1 MFDARAWEDGT
12 EDGTGSAAIGET
24 PEFPD
29 GALVAALADLDLDTC
44 IERHPERI
52 SHVFFTSGSTGTP
65 KGCVAT
71 RGALAWFVAGKR
83 ETHRLDAS
91 SVVLVAS
98 PHVFDPSLGDVYASL
113 AAGGCVALCPEAKL
127 VSHLGACLAATAATH
142 LTATPTALGSVR
154 LANVSRI
161 EKSFSGKNSLSPSRA
176 TTNER
181 KSACPLFP
189 ALRVV
194 ALGGEPTPRTLA
206 ETWVGLVPT
215 LANTYGVTEC
225 CVYQTFSKIE
235 AGDAES
241 RRRLGGVFP
250 GVRAIHA
257 APPGDDPANA
267 VDDDASA
274 PRDESKNKTHDTP
287 AELWLAGPQVGLGY
301 AGDPTLTSA
310 RFRVVVGADGNEERL
325 FRTGDVTKRGEG
337 GGRVLLGRGDGQVK
351 IRGRRVELGEIETAM
366 RECLRDVVRD
376 VAVTVTGK
384 DGDGGSDGALVA
396 WAVPLE
402 KTREGTRRFEN
413 VSKTHAETTHADS
426 NGLGVPVDDAFEEA
440 FETPTATTCDAMRWV
455 LASRLPAYMLP
466 SRFAFVRALPRTAS
480 GKTARAAMARRGVPP
495 PPARRVQSAFPRR
508 ERVLGALVHAA
519 WSRELGVPP
528 HAITRAS
535 RFAELG
541 GDSMVA
547 ARVCRGVY
555 AATRAAGAGAEA
567 AGAHG
572 EFLTG
577 ALAPASLAGNVS
589 LGTFVS
595 RVAADLRADLGAD
608 LGTDSGTDSDE
619 TLGDG
624 SEDASASFDETGSD
638 DGSVSAGVSLLYRA
652 AREDAP
658 GIAMALLRRGVP
670 VDGWRDARG
679 GSPAREGVFTKSV
692 FTKKKKKKNKPFFSE
707 NVFAASRGVRRRR
720 GSRRRG
726 FAGRRRA
733 SPRARAR
740 RGATPLHLAAGAARL
755 FSAEGLRRVL
765 ARADEGGAAKKKIS
779 ALAFLDDDE
788 QSALHAR
795 AARAGA
801 AAGAVEWLVDTAET
815 LRSQRRLGFGKSS
828 AAFSEWRDVW
838 GRTAMHWAALNG
850 HGAVVAVLLKKGASP
865 RVADARGETP
875 VALAERRALCSA
887 RDRPDGERAS
897 RWGDVAALLGGAG
910 TTKHLK
916 KSLSAPNK

>member
-1 MFDARAWEDGT
+1 M
-12 EDGTGSAAIGET
+12 
-24 PEFPD
+24 
-29 GALVAALADLDLDTC
+29 
-44 IERHPERI
+44 
-52 SHVFFTSGSTGTP
+52 
-65 KGCVAT
+65 
-71 RGALAWFVAGKR
+71 
-83 ETHRLDAS
+83 
-91 SVVLVAS
+91 
-98 PHVFDPSLGDVYASL
+98 
-113 AAGGCVALCPEAKL
+113 
-127 VSHLGACLAATAATH
+127 
-142 LTATPTALGSVR
+142 
-154 LANVSRI
+154 
-161 EKSFSGKNSLSPSRA
+161 SPSRA

-466 SRFAFVRALPRTAS
+466 PRAWRVRARAPANRLGENRAR
-480 GKTARAAMARRGVPP
+480 GDGAARAYRRRPP
-495 PPARRVQSAFPRR
+495 GECRVR
-508 ERVLGALVHAA
+508 
-519 WSRELGVPP
+519 SR
-528 HAITRAS
+528 A
-535 RFAELG
+535 
-541 GDSMVA
+541 
-547 ARVCRGVY
+547 
-555 AATRAAGAGAEA
+555 
-567 AGAHG
+567 
-572 EFLTG
+572 
-577 ALAPASLAGNVS
+577 
-589 LGTFVS
+589 
-595 RVAADLRADLGAD
+595 
-608 LGTDSGTDSDE
+608 
-619 TLGDG
+619 
-624 SEDASASFDETGSD
+624 ASASWAPSFMPRGLGS
-638 DGSVSAGVSLLYRA
+638 SAC
-652 AREDAP
+652 
-658 GIAMALLRRGVP
+658 LRTR
-670 VDGWRDARG
+670 
-679 GSPAREGVFTKSV
+679 S
-692 FTKKKKKKNKPFFSE
+692 
-707 NVFAASRGVRRRR
+707 
-720 GSRRRG
+720 
-726 FAGRRRA
+726 
-733 SPRARAR
+733 RAR
-740 RGATPLHLAAGAARL
+740 RGSPSSAGTPWWPRASAAACTRRRARL
-755 FSAEGLRRVL
+755 APARRR
-765 ARADEGGAAKKKIS
+765 RA
-779 ALAFLDDDE
+779 
-788 QSALHAR
+788 
-795 AARAGA
+795 
-801 AAGAVEWLVDTAET
+801 
-815 LRSQRRLGFGKSS
+815 
-828 AAFSEWRDVW
+828 
-838 GRTAMHWAALNG
+838 RTA
-850 HGAVVAVLLKKGASP
+850 SF
-865 RVADARGETP
+865 
-875 VALAERRALCSA
+875 
-887 RDRPDGERAS
+887 
-897 RWGDVAALLGGAG
+897 
-910 TTKHLK
+910 
-916 KSLSAPNK
+916 

>member
-1 MFDARAWEDGT
+1 MVVDDDDDARRVVAEALISLQKPLRDAPGSGTEDPGTGNAESSTTNRRTDAKNGRDDFSLKKRARVVDVLRLSEVFDARAWEDGT

-98 PHVFDPSLGDVYASL
+98 PHVFDPSLGDVDASL

-402 KTREGTRRFEN
+402 KTREGTRRFET

-426 NGLGVPVDDAFEEA
+426 NGLGVLVDDAFEEA

-466 SRFAFVRALPRTAS
+466 ARFAFVRALPRTAS

-519 WSRELGVPP
+519 HIPAQADVLRTRPSSSRGPSSSSAGTP
-528 HAITRAS
+528 AAACSAAAACTR
-535 RFAELG
+535 RR
-541 GDSMVA
+541 
-547 ARVCRGVY
+547 AR
-555 AATRAAGAGAEA
+555 
-567 AGAHG
+567 
-572 EFLTG
+572 
-577 ALAPASLAGNVS
+577 LAPA
-589 LGTFVS
+589 
-595 RVAADLRADLGAD
+595 
-608 LGTDSGTDSDE
+608 
-619 TLGDG
+619 
-624 SEDASASFDETGSD
+624 
-638 DGSVSAGVSLLYRA
+638 
-652 AREDAP
+652 
-658 GIAMALLRRGVP
+658 
-670 VDGWRDARG
+670 
-679 GSPAREGVFTKSV
+679 
-692 FTKKKKKKNKPFFSE
+692 
-707 NVFAASRGVRRRR
+707 RRRR
-720 GSRRRG
+720 
-726 FAGRRRA
+726 A
-733 SPRARAR
+733 
-740 RGATPLHLAAGAARL
+740 
-755 FSAEGLRRVL
+755 
-765 ARADEGGAAKKKIS
+765 
-779 ALAFLDDDE
+779 
-788 QSALHAR
+788 
-795 AARAGA
+795 
-801 AAGAVEWLVDTAET
+801 
-815 LRSQRRLGFGKSS
+815 
-828 AAFSEWRDVW
+828 
-838 GRTAMHWAALNG
+838 RTA
-850 HGAVVAVLLKKGASP
+850 
-865 RVADARGETP
+865 
-875 VALAERRALCSA
+875 
-887 RDRPDGERAS
+887 
-897 RWGDVAALLGGAG
+897 
-910 TTKHLK
+910 
-916 KSLSAPNK
+916 SL